1 MDKSELKVGDV
12 IRFHD
17 WGIGGR
23 LFGIIVKQEDDLY
36 HSKLNIWRPKD
47 IYFLQAYGIDNIEL
61 IQSFEGFSEHKQRE
75 LREIIEKAH
84 DKNIKTNISFC
95 QQKAGSS

>member
-12 IRFHD
+12 IIFHD

-23 LFGIIVKQEDDLY
+23 LFGIIVEHEDDLY

-47 IYFLQAYGIDNIEL
+47 IYFLQAHGIDNIEL
-61 IQSFEGFSEHKQRE
+61 IQSFEGLSEHKQCE
-75 LREIIEKAH
+75 LQEIIEKAQ
-84 DKNIKTNISFC
+84 DKNIKMNISF
-95 QQKAGSS
+95 